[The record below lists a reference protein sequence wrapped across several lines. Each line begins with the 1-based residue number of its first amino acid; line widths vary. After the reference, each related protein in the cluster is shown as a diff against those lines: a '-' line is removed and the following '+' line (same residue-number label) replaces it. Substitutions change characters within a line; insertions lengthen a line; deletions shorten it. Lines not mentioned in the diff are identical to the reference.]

1 MLQPNEVIG
10 GRYSIV
16 QELGKGSYGETYR
29 AKDLHLP
36 GEPICVV
43 KKFSPQNSSHR
54 NLEVG
59 LRLFKEEADT
69 LYRLGKH
76 EQIPQLL
83 AYFFNDDDSNYYLVQ
98 EFIEGQDLTEEIKN
112 GLEEAKAI
120 QLLRDILEVLKY
132 IHDENVIHRD
142 IKPSNIRRRIDEKI
156 VIIDFGAVKR
166 VSFIEDEHGQ
176 VSYTVAIGTHGYRP
190 SEQANGR
197 PRFSSDIYAVGMIAI
212 QALTKVD
219 PKDLQEDPQ
228 TGEILWRKH
237 TAISN
242 NLAEIINKMVRYHFS
257 QRYQSISEVLSE
269 LNQLQSRTIDLVAK
283 TRESLNSLKDDIR
296 IISGGIVLP
305 EIRMF
310 LTKRIENFEN
320 IYIEYAD
327 SLEDKKLSTFLQ
339 YICKDSDFEVDP
351 VHPAKLVLKKIVHP
365 KKNIHSEEIYREIL
379 MNGHRKFKL
388 ASPQHLIEV
397 ATQISKES
405 IVKKSFTETLESISK
420 KLPNID
426 SEIINNSL
434 LAFWSAGCFET
445 EPEIGL
451 PWKRIWTLKPGFKQ
465 SERSAEDLLKALR
478 DSVKSKLA
486 EALIEIDEEVDDK
499 ITKRILP

>member
-1 MLQPNEVIG
+1 MLEPSAVIG

-16 QELGKGSYGETYR
+16 QELGKGSYGETYL

-43 KKFSPQNSSHR
+43 KKFSPQNSSNR

-59 LRLFKEEADT
+59 LRLFKKEAET

-76 EQIPQLL
+76 EQVPQLL
-83 AYFFNDDDSNYYLVQ
+83 AHFLNDDDCHYYLVQ
-98 EFIEGQDLTEEIKN
+98 EFIEGQDLTEEVKD
-112 GLEEAKAI
+112 GLEEAKVV
-120 QLLRDILEVLKY
+120 QLLIDILEVLKY

-156 VIIDFGAVKR
+156 VLIDFGAVKE
-166 VSFIEDEHGQ
+166 VSLIEDEHAQ
-176 VSYTVAIGTHGYRP
+176 VSYTVAIGTPGYRP

-197 PRFSSDIYAVGMIAI
+197 PRFVSDIYAVGMIAI
-212 QALTKVD
+212 QALTKVH
-219 PKDLQEDPQ
+219 PKDLEEDPQ
-228 TGEILWRKH
+228 TGEILWGGH
-237 TAISN
+237 TDISN

-269 LNQLQSRTIDLVAK
+269 LNRLQSSYVDLIAK
-283 TRESLNSLKDDIR
+283 SREALNSLKDDIR

-305 EIRMF
+305 EIRLF
-310 LTKRIENFEN
+310 LVKKIENFEN
-320 IYIEYAD
+320 LYLEYIQ

-339 YICKDSDFEVDP
+339 YVCKDSDFEVDP
-351 VHPAKLVLKKIVHP
+351 VHPAKLILKNIIHTRMI
-365 KKNIHSEEIYREIL
+365 IHSEDSYRQIL

-388 ASPQHLIEV
+388 ASPKHLIEI
-397 ATQISKES
+397 ARQIIKES
-405 IVKKSFTETLESISK
+405 IIRKSFTDTLDSISK
-420 KLPNID
+420 HLPTID
-426 SEIINNSL
+426 SDIISSSL

-451 PWKRIWTLKPGFKQ
+451 PWKRTWTLKPGFEQ
-465 SERSAEDLLKALR
+465 SEEDLLEALR
-478 DSVKSKLA
+478 DGVKSKLA
-486 EALIEIDEEVDDK
+486 EALIEIDEEVNDN
-499 ITKRILP
+499 ITKKILP